1 MGKRNLEA
9 LRQKHQSKFKKA
21 QTKKP
26 ADSQPSFL
34 SKWTTKEDQDI
45 KPSAG
50 LQEAQGGA
58 EENQAHPS
66 GLSRPKVVFPIDS
79 SSNEPSAVSSI
90 EDKNGYEA
98 KTSPQDQPVF
108 SEQLEGARQVKEPL
122 SLLSQNLLE
131 LKQRELKRLISS
143 LESLKAKKQNQVLR
157 GNQASQPMSGLVTE
171 AKQTK
176 LSPRISSNELA
187 REIDK
192 VEFKKK
198 KLGFFSKIWVMV
210 LSSLGIMAFLA
221 DAGRAWLEMEKVKD
235 KEKAADISLMLDS
248 YRKDQD
254 LKSDNRP
261 EWIAKKEEYQFHI
274 SYDDVTSLFSDFTSS
289 VPNLTKVD
297 EVVAKLGK
305 AESGRKTTNQNNL
318 IKTIDLNYSQAG
330 TEAKV
335 SLSFQSYFGPS
346 ETPKLQSL
354 KCAHLSSAQLSNR
367 NAQLTRQDLAGI
379 ENGKTYQEIVSQLG
393 LPERL
398 DWNGGILG
406 NATLSIYYRL
416 EDGQEAGFSFENNK
430 SQSYQLTD
438 SSGLGNEAG
447 DAGAQ

>member
-26 ADSQPSFL
+26 ANSQPSFL
-34 SKWTTKEDQDI
+34 SKWKTKEDQDN
-45 KPSAG
+45 KPSAK
-50 LQEAQGGA
+50 LQEAQGGV
-58 EENQAHPS
+58 EENQARPS
-66 GLSRPKVVFPIDS
+66 GLSPSKVVFPIES

-90 EDKNGYEA
+90 EDKKGYGV
-98 KTSPQDQPVF
+98 KISSQDPAVF
-108 SEQLEGARQVKEPL
+108 SEQLEEVQQVKEP
-122 SLLSQNLLE
+122 LSQNLLE

-143 LESLKAKKQNQVLR
+143 LESLKTKKQNKVLG
-157 GNQASQPMSGLVTE
+157 GNQAGQRMSGLVTE

-198 KLGFFSKIWVMV
+198 KRGFFSKIWMMI
-210 LSSLGIMAFLA
+210 LFILGIIASMY
-221 DAGRAWLEMEKVKD
+221 DIVEQWKKNDDIKRM
-235 KEKAADISLMLDS
+235 EKAADISLMLDS

-274 SYDDVTSLFSDFTSS
+274 GYDDVTSLFSDFTSS
-289 VPNLTKVD
+289 VPNLTTVD

-305 AESGRKTTNQNNL
+305 AESGKEIDQDDP
-318 IKTIDLNYSQAG
+318 IKTIALDYSQVG

-335 SLSFQSYFGPS
+335 NLSFKSYLGPS
-346 ETPKLQSL
+346 ETLKLESL
-354 KCAHLSSAQLSNR
+354 KCTHLSSAQLPNR
-367 NAQLTRQDLAGI
+367 NTQLTRQDLSGI
-379 ENGKTYQEIVSQLG
+379 EKGKTYKEIVSQLG

-398 DWNGGILG
+398 DWNGGIFG

-416 EDGQEAGFSFENNK
+416 EDGQEVGFSFENNK
-430 SQSYQLTD
+430 SQNYQLTG
-438 SSGLGNEAG
+438 SSGLESEAG
-447 DAGAQ
+447 AAGTQ

>member
-26 ADSQPSFL
+26 ANSQPSFL
-34 SKWTTKEDQDI
+34 SKWKTKEDQDI
-45 KPSAG
+45 KPSAE

-58 EENQAHPS
+58 EENQARPS
-66 GLSRPKVVFPIDS
+66 VSSRPKVVFPIDS

-90 EDKNGYEA
+90 ENKNGYEA
-98 KTSPQDQPVF
+98 KTSSQDQPVF
-108 SEQLEGARQVKEPL
+108 SEQLEGVQQVKEPL

-143 LESLKAKKQNQVLR
+143 LESLKAKKQNQVLG
-157 GNQASQPMSGLVTE
+157 GNQAIQPMSGLVTE

-176 LSPRISSNELA
+176 LSPRISSNELT

-261 EWIAKKEEYQFHI
+261 EWIAKKEEYQFHT

-289 VPNLTKVD
+289 VPNLTTVD

-305 AESGRKTTNQNNL
+305 AESGKEIDQDDP
-318 IKTIDLNYSQAG
+318 IKTIALDYSQAG

-335 SLSFQSYFGPS
+335 SLSFKSHFGSS

-354 KCAHLSSAQLSNR
+354 KCTHLSSAHLPNR
-367 NAQLTRQDLAGI
+367 NAQLTRQELTGI
-379 ENGKTYQEIVSQLG
+379 EKGKTYQEIVSQLG

-398 DWNGGILG
+398 DWNGGIFG

-416 EDGQEAGFSFENNK
+416 EDGQEVGFSFEK
-430 SQSYQLTD
+430 DDTQSYRLKD
-438 SSGLGNEAG
+438 SSGLASEAG

>member
-26 ADSQPSFL
+26 ANSQSSFL
-34 SKWTTKEDQDI
+34 SKWKTKEDKHI

-50 LQEAQGGA
+50 LQEAQERP
-58 EENQAHPS
+58 EENQPRPS
-66 GLSRPKVVFPIDS
+66 VSSPSKVVFPIES

-90 EDKNGYEA
+90 ENKNGYGA

-108 SEQLEGARQVKEPL
+108 SEPLAGVQQAKEPL

-143 LESLKAKKQNQVLR
+143 LESLKTKKQNQVLR
-157 GNQASQPMSGLVTE
+157 GNQAIQPMSGLVTE

-192 VEFKKK
+192 VEFKKNK
-198 KLGFFSKIWVMV
+198 RGIFSKIRVML
-210 LSSLGIMAFLA
+210 LSSLGIIASMYSIVEQWKKNDDLK
-221 DAGRAWLEMEKVKD
+221 RME
-235 KEKAADISLMLDS
+235 EAAAISRMLDS
-248 YRKDQD
+248 YDKNQD
-254 LKSDNRP
+254 LKSANRP

-274 SYDDVTSLFSDFTSS
+274 TYDDVTSLFSDFTSS

-305 AESGRKTTNQNNL
+305 AESGRETNQNDL

-335 SLSFQSYFGPS
+335 NLSFKSYLGPS
-346 ETPKLQSL
+346 ETLKLESL
-354 KCAHLSSAQLSNR
+354 KCTHLSSAQLPNR
-367 NAQLTRQDLAGI
+367 NAQLTRQDLSGI
-379 ENGKTYQEIVSQLG
+379 EKGKTYQEIVSQLG

-398 DWNGGILG
+398 DWHGGILSYT
-406 NATLSIYYRL
+406 TLSISYRL
-416 EDGQEAGFSFENNK
+416 EDGQEVSFSFEK
-430 SQSYQLTD
+430 DDTQSYRLKD
-438 SSGLGNEAG
+438 SSGLTSEAG
-447 DAGAQ
+447 AAGTQ

>member
-26 ADSQPSFL
+26 ANSQSSFL
-34 SKWTTKEDQDI
+34 SKWKTKEDKHI
-45 KPSAG
+45 KSSTG
-50 LQEAQGGA
+50 LQEAQGSP
-58 EENQAHPS
+58 EENQARPS
-66 GLSRPKVVFPIDS
+66 VSSPSKVAFPIES

-90 EDKNGYEA
+90 EDKNGYGA
-98 KTSPQDQPVF
+98 KTSSQDQPVF
-108 SEQLEGARQVKEPL
+108 SEQLEGVQQVKEPL

-131 LKQRELKRLISS
+131 VKQRELKHLISS
-143 LESLKAKKQNQVLR
+143 LESLKDKKQNQDLR
-157 GNQASQPMSGLVTE
+157 GNQASQSVSGFVE
-171 AKQTK
+171 PKQTK
-176 LSPRISSNELA
+176 LSPRIGSNELA

-198 KLGFFSKIWVMV
+198 KRGFFSKIWVMV
-210 LSSLGIMAFLA
+210 LSSLGIMTFLA
-221 DAGRAWLEMEKVKD
+221 ETGMTWLEMEKVKD

-274 SYDDVTSLFSDFTSS
+274 SYDDITSLFSDFTSS

-305 AESGRKTTNQNNL
+305 AESGRETNQDDL

-330 TEAKV
+330 IEAKV
-335 SLSFQSYFGPS
+335 NLSFKSYLGPS
-346 ETPKLQSL
+346 ETFKLESL
-354 KCAHLSSAQLSNR
+354 KCTHLSSTQLPNR
-367 NAQLTRQDLAGI
+367 NAQLTRQDLSGI
-379 ENGKTYQEIVSQLG
+379 EKGKTYQEIVSQLG

-398 DWNGGILG
+398 DWHGGILS

-416 EDGQEAGFSFENNK
+416 EDGKEVGFSFENNK
-430 SQSYQLTD
+430 SQNYQLTER
-438 SSGLGNEAG
+438 SGLESEAG

>member
-26 ADSQPSFL
+26 ANSQPSFL
-34 SKWTTKEDQDI
+34 SKWKTKEDKHI
-45 KPSAG
+45 KPSAK
-50 LQEAQGGA
+50 LQEAQRGA
-58 EENQAHPS
+58 EENQPRPS
-66 GLSRPKVVFPIDS
+66 GSSPSKVVFPIES
-79 SSNEPSAVSSI
+79 SGNEPSAVSSI
-90 EDKNGYEA
+90 EDKTGYGA
-98 KTSPQDQPVF
+98 KPSPQDQPVF
-108 SEQLEGARQVKEPL
+108 SEQLEGAQQVKEPL

-143 LESLKAKKQNQVLR
+143 LESLKAKKQNQVLG
-157 GNQASQPMSGLVTE
+157 GNQASQPVSGLVE
-171 AKQTK
+171 PKQTK

-198 KLGFFSKIWVMV
+198 KLGIFSKIWVV
-210 LSSLGIMAFLA
+210 ILFVLGIIASMYDIVEQWKKNDDLK
-221 DAGRAWLEMEKVKD
+221 RME
-235 KEKAADISLMLDS
+235 EAAAISRMLDS
-248 YRKDQD
+248 YIKDQD
-254 LKSDNRP
+254 LKSANRP

-289 VPNLTKVD
+289 VPNLTTVD

-305 AESGRKTTNQNNL
+305 AESGRETNQDDL

-335 SLSFQSYFGPS
+335 NLSFKSYLGPS

-354 KCAHLSSAQLSNR
+354 KCAHLSSAHLPNR
-367 NAQLTRQDLAGI
+367 NAQLTRQELTGI
-379 ENGKTYQEIVSQLG
+379 EKGRTYQEIVSQLG

-398 DWNGGILG
+398 DWNGGIFG

-416 EDGQEAGFSFENNK
+416 EGGQEVGFSFENNK
-430 SQSYQLTD
+430 SQSYQLTE
-438 SSGLGNEAG
+438 SSGLEREAG
-447 DAGAQ
+447 DAGAH

>member
-9 LRQKHQSKFKKA
+9 LRQKHQSKFKNA

-26 ADSQPSFL
+26 ADSHSSFL
-34 SKWTTKEDQDI
+34 SKWKTKEDQDI

-50 LQEAQGGA
+50 LQEAQRGA
-58 EENQAHPS
+58 EENQARPS
-66 GLSRPKVVFPIDS
+66 GSSPSKVVFPIDS
-79 SSNEPSAVSSI
+79 SSNERSALSSI
-90 EDKNGYEA
+90 EDKNGYGA
-98 KTSPQDQPVF
+98 KISSQDQPVF
-108 SEQLEGARQVKEPL
+108 SEQLAGVQQVKEPL

-143 LESLKAKKQNQVLR
+143 LESLKAKKQNQLLR
-157 GNQASQPMSGLVTE
+157 GNQASQPMSGLITE

-198 KLGFFSKIWVMV
+198 KLGIFSKIWMMV
-210 LSSLGIMAFLA
+210 LSSLGIMTFLA
-221 DAGRAWLEMEKVKD
+221 NAGITWLEMEKVKD
-235 KEKAADISLMLDS
+235 KEKAAAISRMLDS
-248 YRKDQD
+248 YGKDQD

-274 SYDDVTSLFSDFTSS
+274 TYDDITSLFSDFTSS

-305 AESGRKTTNQNNL
+305 AESGRETNQDDL

-335 SLSFQSYFGPS
+335 SLSFKSHFGSS

-354 KCAHLSSAQLSNR
+354 KCTHLSSAQLPNR
-367 NAQLTRQDLAGI
+367 NAQLTRQDLSGI

-398 DWNGGILG
+398 DWNGGILSYT
-406 NATLSIYYRL
+406 TLSISYRL
-416 EDGQEAGFSFENNK
+416 EDGQEVSFSFEK
-430 SQSYQLTD
+430 DDTQSYRLKD
-438 SSGLGNEAG
+438 SSGLASEAG
-447 DAGAQ
+447 EAGA

>member
-26 ADSQPSFL
+26 ANSQSSFL
-34 SKWTTKEDQDI
+34 SKWKTKEDKHI

-50 LQEAQGGA
+50 LKEVQGGPK
-58 EENQAHPS
+58 ENHP
-66 GLSRPKVVFPIDS
+66 RPSVSSPSKVVFPIES

-90 EDKNGYEA
+90 EDKTGYGA
-98 KTSPQDQPVF
+98 KTSSQDQPVF
-108 SEQLEGARQVKEPL
+108 SEQLEGVQQVKEPL

-143 LESLKAKKQNQVLR
+143 LESLKDKKQNQVFR

-198 KLGFFSKIWVMV
+198 KRGIFSKIRVML

-221 DAGRAWLEMEKVKD
+221 QTGKTWLEMEKVKD
-235 KEKAADISLMLDS
+235 KEKAAAISRMLDS
-248 YRKDQD
+248 YGKDQD

-274 SYDDVTSLFSDFTSS
+274 TYDDVTSLFSDFTSS

-305 AESGRKTTNQNNL
+305 AESGRETNQDDL

-335 SLSFQSYFGPS
+335 NLSFKSYLGPS
-346 ETPKLQSL
+346 ETPKLESL
-354 KCAHLSSAQLSNR
+354 KCTHLSSAQLPNR
-367 NAQLTRQDLAGI
+367 NAQLTRQELAGI
-379 ENGKTYQEIVSQLG
+379 EKGKTYQEIVSQLG

-398 DWNGGILG
+398 DWHGGIFD

-416 EDGQEAGFSFENNK
+416 EDGQEVGFSFENNK
-430 SQSYQLTD
+430 SQSYQLTE
-438 SSGLGNEAG
+438 SSGLESEAG
-447 DAGAQ
+447 DAGA

>member
-21 QTKKP
+21 QTKKS
-26 ADSQPSFL
+26 ADSQASFL
-34 SKWTTKEDQDI
+34 SKWKTKGDKHI

-50 LQEAQGGA
+50 LQEAQRGA
-58 EENQAHPS
+58 EENQPRPS
-66 GLSRPKVVFPIDS
+66 GSSPSKVVFPIES
-79 SSNEPSAVSSI
+79 SSNELSDISLI
-90 EDKNGYEA
+90 EDKNGYGA
-98 KTSPQDQPVF
+98 KTSSQDQPVF
-108 SEQLEGARQVKEPL
+108 SEQLEGAQQVKEPL

-131 LKQRELKRLISS
+131 VKQRELKHLISS
-143 LESLKAKKQNQVLR
+143 LESLKDKKQNQDLR
-157 GNQASQPMSGLVTE
+157 GNQARQSVSGFVE
-171 AKQTK
+171 PKQTK
-176 LSPRISSNELA
+176 LSPRIGSNELA

-210 LSSLGIMAFLA
+210 LSGLGIMTFLA
-221 DAGRAWLEMEKVKD
+221 ETGMTWLEMEKVKD
-235 KEKAADISLMLDS
+235 KEKAADISFMLDS
-248 YRKDQD
+248 YGKDQD
-254 LKSDNRP
+254 LKSANRP

-274 SYDDVTSLFSDFTSS
+274 TYDDITSLFSDFTSS

-305 AESGRKTTNQNNL
+305 AESGKEMEQGDP
-318 IKTIDLNYSQAG
+318 IKTITLDYSQAG

-335 SLSFQSYFGPS
+335 NLSFKSYLGPS
-346 ETPKLQSL
+346 ETLKLESL
-354 KCAHLSSAQLSNR
+354 KCTHLSSTQLPNR
-367 NAQLTRQDLAGI
+367 NAQLTRQDLSGI
-379 ENGKTYQEIVSQLG
+379 GKGKTYQEIVSQLG

-398 DWNGGILG
+398 DWNGGIFG

-416 EDGQEAGFSFENNK
+416 EGGQEVGFSFENNK
-430 SQSYQLTD
+430 SQSYQLTE

>member
-9 LRQKHQSKFKKA
+9 LRQKHQSKFKNA

-26 ADSQPSFL
+26 ADSHSSFL
-34 SKWTTKEDQDI
+34 SKWKTKEDQDI
-45 KPSAG
+45 KPSAK
-50 LQEAQGGA
+50 LKEAQGGA
-58 EENQAHPS
+58 EENQTRPS
-66 GLSRPKVVFPIDS
+66 GSSPSKVVFPIES
-79 SSNEPSAVSSI
+79 SSNERSALSSI
-90 EDKNGYEA
+90 EDKNDYGV

-108 SEQLEGARQVKEPL
+108 SEQLVGVQQVKEPL

-157 GNQASQPMSGLVTE
+157 GNQASQPMSGLITE

-176 LSPRISSNELA
+176 LSPRISANELA
-187 REIDK
+187 RELDK

-198 KLGFFSKIWVMV
+198 KTGIFSRIWMV
-210 LSSLGIMAFLA
+210 ILSSLGIMTFLA
-221 DAGRAWLEMEKVKD
+221 NAGITWLEMEKVKD
-235 KEKAADISLMLDS
+235 KEKAAAISRMLDS
-248 YRKDQD
+248 YGKDQD

-274 SYDDVTSLFSDFTSS
+274 TYDDITSLFSDFTSS

-305 AESGRKTTNQNNL
+305 AESGRETNQDDL

-330 TEAKV
+330 TEVKV
-335 SLSFQSYFGPS
+335 SLSFKSHFGSS

-354 KCAHLSSAQLSNR
+354 KCTHLSSAQLPNR
-367 NAQLTRQDLAGI
+367 NAQLTRQDLSGI

-398 DWNGGILG
+398 DWNGGILSYT
-406 NATLSIYYRL
+406 TLSISYRL
-416 EDGQEAGFSFENNK
+416 EDGQEVSFSFEK
-430 SQSYQLTD
+430 DDTQSYRLKD
-438 SSGLGNEAG
+438 SSGLASEAG
-447 DAGAQ
+447 EAGA

>member
-26 ADSQPSFL
+26 ANSQSSFL
-34 SKWTTKEDQDI
+34 SKWKTKEDQYI
-45 KPSAG
+45 KPSAK
-50 LQEAQGGA
+50 LQEAQRGA
-58 EENQAHPS
+58 EENQPRPS
-66 GLSRPKVVFPIDS
+66 GSSPSKVVFPIES
-79 SSNEPSAVSSI
+79 SSNELSDISSI
-90 EDKNGYEA
+90 EDKTGYGA
-98 KTSPQDQPVF
+98 KPSSQDQPVF
-108 SEQLEGARQVKEPL
+108 SEQLEGAQQVKEPL

-187 REIDK
+187 RETDK
-192 VEFKKK
+192 VEFRKKK
-198 KLGFFSKIWVMV
+198 RGIFSKIRVML
-210 LSSLGIMAFLA
+210 LSSLGILTFLA
-221 DAGRAWLEMEKVKD
+221 ETGKTWLEMEKARD
-235 KEKAADISLMLDS
+235 KEKAAAISRMLDS
-248 YRKDQD
+248 YIKDQD
-254 LKSDNRP
+254 LKSANRP

-289 VPNLTKVD
+289 VPNLTTVD

-305 AESGRKTTNQNNL
+305 AESGRETNQDDL

-335 SLSFQSYFGPS
+335 NLSFKSYLGPS
-346 ETPKLQSL
+346 ETLKLESL
-354 KCAHLSSAQLSNR
+354 KCTHLSSAHLPNR
-367 NAQLTRQDLAGI
+367 NAQLTRQELAGI
-379 ENGKTYQEIVSQLG
+379 EKGKTYQEIVSQLG

-398 DWNGGILG
+398 DWHGGILS

-416 EDGQEAGFSFENNK
+416 EDGQKVGFSFKNK
-430 SQSYQLTD
+430 NSQSYQLTE
-438 SSGLGNEAG
+438 SLGLESEAG

>member
-26 ADSQPSFL
+26 ANSQSSFL
-34 SKWTTKEDQDI
+34 SKWKTKEDKHI

-50 LQEAQGGA
+50 LKQVQGGPK
-58 EENQAHPS
+58 ENHP
-66 GLSRPKVVFPIDS
+66 RPSVSPPSKAAFPIES
-79 SSNEPSAVSSI
+79 SSNEPSAVFSI
-90 EDKNGYEA
+90 EDKTGYGT
-98 KTSPQDQPVF
+98 KINYQDQPVF
-108 SEQLEGARQVKEPL
+108 SEQLEGAQQVKEPL

-143 LESLKAKKQNQVLR
+143 LESLKAKKQNQVLG
-157 GNQASQPMSGLVTE
+157 GNQASQPVSGLVE
-171 AKQTK
+171 SKQTK
-176 LSPRISSNELA
+176 LSPRISSNELT

-198 KLGFFSKIWVMV
+198 KRGFFSKIWMMILFV
-210 LSSLGIMAFLA
+210 LGIIASMY
-221 DAGRAWLEMEKVKD
+221 DIVEQWKKNDDIKRME
-235 KEKAADISLMLDS
+235 EAAAISRMLDS
-248 YRKDQD
+248 YDKYQD

-274 SYDDVTSLFSDFTSS
+274 TYDDITSLFSDFTSL

-305 AESGRKTTNQNNL
+305 AESGRETNQDDL

-335 SLSFQSYFGPS
+335 NLSFKSYLGPS
-346 ETPKLQSL
+346 ETLKLESL
-354 KCAHLSSAQLSNR
+354 KCTHLSSTQLPNR
-367 NAQLTRQDLAGI
+367 NAQLTRQDLSGI
-379 ENGKTYQEIVSQLG
+379 EKGKTYQEIVSQLG

-416 EDGQEAGFSFENNK
+416 EDGQEVGFSFENNK

>member
-1 MGKRNLEA
+1 M
-9 LRQKHQSKFKKA
+9 
-21 QTKKP
+21 
-26 ADSQPSFL
+26 L
-34 SKWTTKEDQDI
+34 SKWKTKEDQDI
-45 KPSAG
+45 KPSVG

-58 EENQAHPS
+58 EENQTRPS
-66 GLSRPKVVFPIDS
+66 GSSPSKVVFPTES
-79 SSNEPSAVSSI
+79 SSNESSAVSSI
-90 EDKNGYEA
+90 EDKNGYGA

-108 SEQLEGARQVKEPL
+108 SEQLAGVQQVKEPL

-157 GNQASQPMSGLVTE
+157 GNQASQPVSGLITE

-176 LSPRISSNELA
+176 LSPRISANELA

-198 KLGFFSKIWVMV
+198 KTGIFSRIWMMV
-210 LSSLGIMAFLA
+210 LSSLGIMTFLA
-221 DAGRAWLEMEKVKD
+221 NAGITWLEMEKVKD

-274 SYDDVTSLFSDFTSS
+274 TYDDITSLFSDFTSS

-305 AESGRKTTNQNNL
+305 AESGKELDQDDP

-335 SLSFQSYFGPS
+335 SLSFKSHFGSS

-354 KCAHLSSAQLSNR
+354 KCTHLSSAQLPNR
-367 NAQLTRQDLAGI
+367 NAQLTRQDLSGI

-398 DWNGGILG
+398 DWSGGILSYT
-406 NATLSIYYRL
+406 TLSISYRL
-416 EDGQEAGFSFENNK
+416 EDGQEVSFSFEK
-430 SQSYQLTD
+430 DDTQSYRLKD
-438 SSGLGNEAG
+438 SSGLASEAG
-447 DAGAQ
+447 EAGA

>member
-26 ADSQPSFL
+26 ANSQPSFL
-34 SKWTTKEDQDI
+34 SKWKTKEDQDI
-45 KPSAG
+45 KPSAE

-58 EENQAHPS
+58 EENQARPS
-66 GLSRPKVVFPIDS
+66 VSSRPKVVFPIDS

-90 EDKNGYEA
+90 ENKNGYEA
-98 KTSPQDQPVF
+98 KTSSQDQPVF
-108 SEQLEGARQVKEPL
+108 SEQLEGVQQVKEPL

-143 LESLKAKKQNQVLR
+143 LESLKAKNQNQLLR
-157 GNQASQPMSGLVTE
+157 GNQAIQPMSGLVTE

-289 VPNLTKVD
+289 VPNLTRVD

-305 AESGRKTTNQNNL
+305 AESGRETNQNDL

-335 SLSFQSYFGPS
+335 NLSFKSYLGPS
-346 ETPKLQSL
+346 ETLKLESL
-354 KCAHLSSAQLSNR
+354 KCTHLSSAQLPNR
-367 NAQLTRQDLAGI
+367 NAQLTRQDLSGI
-379 ENGKTYQEIVSQLG
+379 EKGKIYKEIVSQLG

-398 DWNGGILG
+398 DWHGGILSYT
-406 NATLSIYYRL
+406 TLSISYRL
-416 EDGQEAGFSFENNK
+416 EDGQEVSFSFEK
-430 SQSYQLTD
+430 DDTQSYRLKD
-438 SSGLGNEAG
+438 SSGLASEAG

>member
-26 ADSQPSFL
+26 ANSQSSFL
-34 SKWTTKEDQDI
+34 SKWKTKEDQYI
-45 KPSAG
+45 KPSAK
-50 LQEAQGGA
+50 LQEAQRGA
-58 EENQAHPS
+58 EENQPRPS
-66 GLSRPKVVFPIDS
+66 GSSPSKVVFPIES
-79 SSNEPSAVSSI
+79 SSNELSDISSI
-90 EDKNGYEA
+90 EDKTGYGA
-98 KTSPQDQPVF
+98 KPSSQDQPVF
-108 SEQLEGARQVKEPL
+108 SEQLEGAQQVKEPL

-131 LKQRELKRLISS
+131 LKQRELKHLISS

-187 REIDK
+187 RETDK
-192 VEFKKK
+192 VEFRKKK
-198 KLGFFSKIWVMV
+198 RGIFSKIRVML
-210 LSSLGIMAFLA
+210 LSSLGIIASMYSIVEQWKKN
-221 DAGRAWLEMEKVKD
+221 DDIKRME
-235 KEKAADISLMLDS
+235 EAAAISRMLDS
-248 YRKDQD
+248 YGKDQD

-274 SYDDVTSLFSDFTSS
+274 TYDDITSLFSDFTSS

-305 AESGRKTTNQNNL
+305 AESGRETNQDDL

-335 SLSFQSYFGPS
+335 NLSFKSYLGPS
-346 ETPKLQSL
+346 ETLKLESL
-354 KCAHLSSAQLSNR
+354 KCTHLSSAQLPNR
-367 NAQLTRQDLAGI
+367 NAQLTRQDLSGI
-379 ENGKTYQEIVSQLG
+379 EKGKTYQEIVSQLG

-398 DWNGGILG
+398 DWHGGILSYT
-406 NATLSIYYRL
+406 TLSISYRL
-416 EDGQEAGFSFENNK
+416 EDGQEVSFSFEK
-430 SQSYQLTD
+430 DDTQSYRLKD
-438 SSGLGNEAG
+438 SSGLASEAG
-447 DAGAQ
+447 DAGAR

>member
-9 LRQKHQSKFKKA
+9 LRQKHQSKFKNA

-26 ADSQPSFL
+26 ADSHSSFL
-34 SKWTTKEDQDI
+34 SKWKTKEDQDI
-45 KPSAG
+45 KPSAK
-50 LQEAQGGA
+50 LKEAQGGA
-58 EENQAHPS
+58 EENQTRPS
-66 GLSRPKVVFPIDS
+66 GSSPSKVVFPIES
-79 SSNEPSAVSSI
+79 SSNERSALSSI
-90 EDKNGYEA
+90 EDKNDYGV
-98 KTSPQDQPVF
+98 KTSPQDQPMF
-108 SEQLEGARQVKEPL
+108 SEQLAGVQQIKEPL

-157 GNQASQPMSGLVTE
+157 GNQASQPVSGLITE

-187 REIDK
+187 RELDK

-198 KLGFFSKIWVMV
+198 KTGIFSRIWMV
-210 LSSLGIMAFLA
+210 ILSSLGIMTFLA
-221 DAGRAWLEMEKVKD
+221 NAGITWLEMEKVKD
-235 KEKAADISLMLDS
+235 KEKAAAISRMLDS
-248 YRKDQD
+248 YGKDQD

-274 SYDDVTSLFSDFTSS
+274 TYDDITSLFSGFTSS

-305 AESGRKTTNQNNL
+305 AESGRETNQDDL

-335 SLSFQSYFGPS
+335 SLSFKSHFGSS

-354 KCAHLSSAQLSNR
+354 KCTHLSSAQLPNR
-367 NAQLTRQDLAGI
+367 NAQLTRQDLSGI

-398 DWNGGILG
+398 DWNGGILSYT
-406 NATLSIYYRL
+406 TLSISYRL
-416 EDGQEAGFSFENNK
+416 EDGQEVSFSFEK
-430 SQSYQLTD
+430 DDTQSYLLKD
-438 SSGLGNEAG
+438 SSGLASEAG
-447 DAGAQ
+447 EAGA

>member
-9 LRQKHQSKFKKA
+9 LRQKHQSKFKNA

-26 ADSQPSFL
+26 ADSHSSFL
-34 SKWTTKEDQDI
+34 SKWKTKEDQDI
-45 KPSAG
+45 KLSAG
-50 LQEAQGGA
+50 LQEAQRGA
-58 EENQAHPS
+58 EENQARPS
-66 GLSRPKVVFPIDS
+66 GSSPSKVVFPTES

-90 EDKNGYEA
+90 EDKNGYGA

-108 SEQLEGARQVKEPL
+108 SEQLAGVQQVKEPL

-157 GNQASQPMSGLVTE
+157 GNQASQPVSGLITE

-176 LSPRISSNELA
+176 LSPRISANELA

-198 KLGFFSKIWVMV
+198 KTGIFSRIWMMV
-210 LSSLGIMAFLA
+210 LSSLGIMTFLA
-221 DAGRAWLEMEKVKD
+221 NAGITWLEMEKVKD
-235 KEKAADISLMLDS
+235 KEKAAAISRMLDS
-248 YRKDQD
+248 YGKDQD

-274 SYDDVTSLFSDFTSS
+274 TYDDITSLFSGFTSS

-305 AESGRKTTNQNNL
+305 AESGRETNQDDL

-335 SLSFQSYFGPS
+335 SLSFKSHFGSS

-354 KCAHLSSAQLSNR
+354 KCTHLSSAQLPNR
-367 NAQLTRQDLAGI
+367 NAQLTRQDLSGI

-398 DWNGGILG
+398 DWNGGILSYT
-406 NATLSIYYRL
+406 TLSISYRL
-416 EDGQEAGFSFENNK
+416 EDGQEVSFSFEK
-430 SQSYQLTD
+430 DDTQSYRLKH
-438 SSGLGNEAG
+438 SSGLASEAG
-447 DAGAQ
+447 EAGA

>member
-26 ADSQPSFL
+26 ANSQSSFL
-34 SKWTTKEDQDI
+34 SKWKTKEDKHI
-45 KPSAG
+45 KPSAR
-50 LQEAQGGA
+50 LKEAQGGSK
-58 EENQAHPS
+58 ENQARPS
-66 GLSRPKVVFPIDS
+66 VSSPSKVAFPIES
-79 SSNEPSAVSSI
+79 SSNELSAVSSI
-90 EDKNGYEA
+90 EDKTGYGT
-98 KTSPQDQPVF
+98 KINYQDQPV
-108 SEQLEGARQVKEPL
+108 
-122 SLLSQNLLE
+122 
-131 LKQRELKRLISS
+131 
-143 LESLKAKKQNQVLR
+143 
-157 GNQASQPMSGLVTE
+157 SGLVE
-171 AKQTK
+171 PKQTK

-198 KLGFFSKIWVMV
+198 KLGIFSKIWVMV
-210 LSSLGIMAFLA
+210 LSSLGILTFLA
-221 DAGRAWLEMEKVKD
+221 NAGRAWLEMEKVKD

-274 SYDDVTSLFSDFTSS
+274 SYDDITSLFSDFTSS

-297 EVVAKLGK
+297 EVLAKLGK
-305 AESGRKTTNQNNL
+305 AESGRETNQDDL

-335 SLSFQSYFGPS
+335 NLSFKSYLGPS
-346 ETPKLQSL
+346 ETLKLESL
-354 KCAHLSSAQLSNR
+354 KCTHLSSAQLPNR
-367 NAQLTRQDLAGI
+367 NTQLTRQDLSGI
-379 ENGKTYQEIVSQLG
+379 EKGKTYQEIVSQLG

-398 DWNGGILG
+398 DWHGGILSYT
-406 NATLSIYYRL
+406 TLSISYRL
-416 EDGQEAGFSFENNK
+416 EDGQEVSFSFEK
-430 SQSYQLTD
+430 DDTQSYRLKD
-438 SSGLGNEAG
+438 SSGLASEAG
-447 DAGAQ
+447 EASAQ

>member
-26 ADSQPSFL
+26 ANSQPSFL
-34 SKWTTKEDQDI
+34 SKWKTKEDQDI
-45 KPSAG
+45 KPSAE

-58 EENQAHPS
+58 EENQARPS
-66 GLSRPKVVFPIDS
+66 VSSRPKVVFPIDS

-90 EDKNGYEA
+90 EDKKGYGV
-98 KTSPQDQPVF
+98 KISSQDPAVF
-108 SEQLEGARQVKEPL
+108 SEQLEEVQQVKEP
-122 SLLSQNLLE
+122 LSQNLLE
-131 LKQRELKRLISS
+131 LKQRELKRLIFS
-143 LESLKAKKQNQVLR
+143 LESLKAKKQNQVLG
-157 GNQASQPMSGLVTE
+157 GNQASQPVSGLVE
-171 AKQTK
+171 PKQTK
-176 LSPRISSNELA
+176 LSPRISSNELT

-198 KLGFFSKIWVMV
+198 KLGFFSKIWVML

-261 EWIAKKEEYQFHI
+261 EWIAKKEKYQFHI

-289 VPNLTKVD
+289 VPNLTTVD

-305 AESGRKTTNQNNL
+305 AESGKEIDQDDP
-318 IKTIDLNYSQAG
+318 IKTIALDYSQGG

-335 SLSFQSYFGPS
+335 SLSFKSHFGSS

-354 KCAHLSSAQLSNR
+354 KCTHLSSAHLPNR
-367 NAQLTRQDLAGI
+367 NAQLTRQEFTGI
-379 ENGKTYQEIVSQLG
+379 EKGKTYQEIVSQLG

-406 NATLSIYYRL
+406 KATLSIYYRL
-416 EDGQEAGFSFENNK
+416 ADGQEVGFSFENNN
-430 SQSYQLTD
+430 SQSYQLTE
-438 SSGLGNEAG
+438 SSGLGSEAG
-447 DAGAQ
+447 AAGAQ

>member
-26 ADSQPSFL
+26 ANSQPSFL
-34 SKWTTKEDQDI
+34 SKWKTKEDQDI
-45 KPSAG
+45 KPSAK

-58 EENQAHPS
+58 EENQARPS
-66 GLSRPKVVFPIDS
+66 VSSRPKVVFPIDS

-108 SEQLEGARQVKEPL
+108 SEQLAGVQQVKEPL

-131 LKQRELKRLISS
+131 LKQRELKRLIFS
-143 LESLKAKKQNQVLR
+143 LESLKAKRQNQVLG
-157 GNQASQPMSGLVTE
+157 GNQASQPMSSLVIE
-171 AKQTK
+171 PKQTK

-198 KLGFFSKIWVMV
+198 KRGIFSKIWVAILFV
-210 LSSLGIMAFLA
+210 LGIIASKYDIVEQWKKNDDLK
-221 DAGRAWLEMEKVKD
+221 RME
-235 KEKAADISLMLDS
+235 EAAAISRMLDS
-248 YRKDQD
+248 YGKDQD
-254 LKSDNRP
+254 LKSANRP

-274 SYDDVTSLFSDFTSS
+274 TYDDITSLFSDFTSS

-305 AESGRKTTNQNNL
+305 AESGRETNQDGP

-330 TEAKV
+330 TEARV
-335 SLSFQSYFGPS
+335 NLSFKSYLDPS
-346 ETPKLQSL
+346 ETPKLESL
-354 KCAHLSSAQLSNR
+354 KCTHLSSAHLPNR
-367 NAQLTRQDLAGI
+367 NAQLTRQELAGM
-379 ENGKTYQEIVSQLG
+379 EKGKTYQEIVSQLG

-398 DWNGGILG
+398 DWHGGILG

-416 EDGQEAGFSFENNK
+416 EDGKEVGFSFENNK
-430 SQSYQLTD
+430 SQNYQLTE
-438 SSGLGNEAG
+438 SSGLASEAG
-447 DAGAQ
+447 AAGTQ

>member
-21 QTKKP
+21 QTKKK
-26 ADSQPSFL
+26 ADNQPSFL
-34 SKWTTKEDQDI
+34 SKWKTKEDKHI

-50 LQEAQGGA
+50 LQEAQGRP
-58 EENQAHPS
+58 EENQPRPS
-66 GLSRPKVVFPIDS
+66 GLSPSKAAFPIES

-90 EDKNGYEA
+90 EVKT
-98 KTSPQDQPVF
+98 KTSSQDQPVF
-108 SEQLEGARQVKEPL
+108 PEQLEGAQQVKEPL

-143 LESLKAKKQNQVLR
+143 LESLKANKQNQVLG
-157 GNQASQPMSGLVTE
+157 GNQARQLVSALVAE
-171 AKQTK
+171 PKQTK
-176 LSPRISSNELA
+176 LSPRISSNELT
-187 REIDK
+187 REVDK

-254 LKSDNRP
+254 LKSANRP

-274 SYDDVTSLFSDFTSS
+274 TYDDITSLFSDFTSS

-305 AESGRKTTNQNNL
+305 AESGRETNQDDP
-318 IKTIDLNYSQAG
+318 IKTIALDYSQAG

-335 SLSFQSYFGPS
+335 SLSFKSYFGSS

-354 KCAHLSSAQLSNR
+354 KCAHLSSAHLPNR
-367 NAQLTRQDLAGI
+367 NAQLTRQELAGI
-379 ENGKTYQEIVSQLG
+379 EKGKAYQEIVSQLG

-406 NATLSIYYRL
+406 NATLSIYYHL
-416 EDGQEAGFSFENNK
+416 EDGQEVGFSFENNN
-430 SQSYQLTD
+430 SQSYQLTE

>member
-9 LRQKHQSKFKKA
+9 LRQKHQSKFKNA

-26 ADSQPSFL
+26 ADSHSSFL
-34 SKWTTKEDQDI
+34 SKWKTKEDQDI

-50 LQEAQGGA
+50 LQEAQRGA
-58 EENQAHPS
+58 EENQARPS
-66 GLSRPKVVFPIDS
+66 GSSPSKVVFPTES

-90 EDKNGYEA
+90 EDKNSYGA

-108 SEQLEGARQVKEPL
+108 SEQLAGVQQVKEPL

-131 LKQRELKRLISS
+131 LKQRELKHLISS
-143 LESLKAKKQNQVLR
+143 LESLKVKKQNQVFR
-157 GNQASQPMSGLVTE
+157 GNQASQPMSGLITE

-198 KLGFFSKIWVMV
+198 KLGIFSKIWMMV
-210 LSSLGIMAFLA
+210 LSSLGIMTFLA
-221 DAGRAWLEMEKVKD
+221 NAGITWLEMEKVKD
-235 KEKAADISLMLDS
+235 KEKAADISLMLNS
-248 YRKDQD
+248 YRKDQN
-254 LKSDNRP
+254 LKSANRP

-274 SYDDVTSLFSDFTSS
+274 TYDDIISLFSDFTSS

-305 AESGRKTTNQNNL
+305 AESGKELDQDDP
-318 IKTIDLNYSQAG
+318 IKTIALDYSQAG

-335 SLSFQSYFGPS
+335 SLSFKSHFGSS

-354 KCAHLSSAQLSNR
+354 KCTHLSSAHLPNR
-367 NAQLTRQDLAGI
+367 NAQLTRQDLSDI
-379 ENGKTYQEIVSQLG
+379 EKGKTYQEIVSQLG

-398 DWNGGILG
+398 DWNGGIFG

-416 EDGQEAGFSFENNK
+416 EDGKEVGFSFENNK
-430 SQSYQLTD
+430 SQNYQLTE
-438 SSGLGNEAG
+438 SSGLASEAG
-447 DAGAQ
+447 EAGA

>member
-26 ADSQPSFL
+26 ANSQPSFL
-34 SKWTTKEDQDI
+34 SKWKTKEDQDI
-45 KPSAG
+45 KPSAE

-58 EENQAHPS
+58 EENQARPS
-66 GLSRPKVVFPIDS
+66 VSSRPKVVFPIDS

-90 EDKNGYEA
+90 ENKNGYEA
-98 KTSPQDQPVF
+98 KTSSQDQPVF
-108 SEQLEGARQVKEPL
+108 SEQLEGVQQVKEPL

-143 LESLKAKKQNQVLR
+143 LESLKAKKQNQLLR
-157 GNQASQPMSGLVTE
+157 GNQAIQPMSGLVTE

-289 VPNLTKVD
+289 VPNLTRVD

-305 AESGRKTTNQNNL
+305 AESGRETNQDDL

-335 SLSFQSYFGPS
+335 NLSFKSYLGPS
-346 ETPKLQSL
+346 ETLKLESL
-354 KCAHLSSAQLSNR
+354 KCTHLSSAQLPNR
-367 NAQLTRQDLAGI
+367 NAQLTRQDLSGI
-379 ENGKTYQEIVSQLG
+379 EKGKTYQEIVSQLG

-398 DWNGGILG
+398 DWHGGILG

-416 EDGQEAGFSFENNK
+416 EDGKEVGFSFEK
-430 SQSYQLTD
+430 DDTQSYRLKN
-438 SSGLGNEAG
+438 SSGLASEAG
-447 DAGAQ
+447 DVGAQ

>member
-26 ADSQPSFL
+26 ANSQSSFL
-34 SKWTTKEDQDI
+34 SKWKTKEDQYI
-45 KPSAG
+45 KPSAK
-50 LQEAQGGA
+50 LQEAQRGA
-58 EENQAHPS
+58 EENQPRPS
-66 GLSRPKVVFPIDS
+66 GSSPSKVVFPIES
-79 SSNEPSAVSSI
+79 SSNELSDISSI
-90 EDKNGYEA
+90 EDKTGYGA
-98 KTSPQDQPVF
+98 KPSSQDQPVF
-108 SEQLEGARQVKEPL
+108 SEQLEGAQQVKEPL

-131 LKQRELKRLISS
+131 LKQRDLKRLISR
-143 LESLKAKKQNQVLR
+143 LESLKANKQNQVLG
-157 GNQASQPMSGLVTE
+157 GNQASQPVSDLVTE
-171 AKQTK
+171 PKQTK

-198 KLGFFSKIWVMV
+198 KLGFFSKIWVML

-248 YRKDQD
+248 YGKDQD

-289 VPNLTKVD
+289 VPNLTTVD

-305 AESGRKTTNQNNL
+305 AESGKEIDQDDP
-318 IKTIDLNYSQAG
+318 IKTIALDYSQTG

-335 SLSFQSYFGPS
+335 NLSFKSYFGPS

-354 KCAHLSSAQLSNR
+354 KCAHLSSAHLPNR
-367 NAQLTRQDLAGI
+367 NAQLTRQELAGI
-379 ENGKTYQEIVSQLG
+379 EKGKTYQEIVSQLG

-416 EDGQEAGFSFENNK
+416 EDGTEIGFSFENNK
-430 SQSYQLTD
+430 SQSYQLTE
-438 SSGLGNEAG
+438 SSGLGNEAR
-447 DAGAQ
+447 DAGAH

>member
-26 ADSQPSFL
+26 ANSQSSFL
-34 SKWTTKEDQDI
+34 SKWKTKEDQYI
-45 KPSAG
+45 KPSAK
-50 LQEAQGGA
+50 LQEAQRGA
-58 EENQAHPS
+58 EENQPRPS
-66 GLSRPKVVFPIDS
+66 GSSPSKVVFPIES
-79 SSNEPSAVSSI
+79 SSNELSDISSI
-90 EDKNGYEA
+90 EDKTGYGA
-98 KTSPQDQPVF
+98 KPSSQDQPVF
-108 SEQLEGARQVKEPL
+108 SEQLEGAQQVKEPL

-187 REIDK
+187 RETDK
-192 VEFKKK
+192 VEFRKKK
-198 KLGFFSKIWVMV
+198 RGIFSKIRVML
-210 LSSLGIMAFLA
+210 LSSLGIIASMYSIVEQWKKN
-221 DAGRAWLEMEKVKD
+221 DDIKRME
-235 KEKAADISLMLDS
+235 EAAAISRMLDS
-248 YRKDQD
+248 YGKDQD

-274 SYDDVTSLFSDFTSS
+274 TYDDITSLFSDFTSS

-305 AESGRKTTNQNNL
+305 AESGRETNQDDL

-335 SLSFQSYFGPS
+335 KLSFKSYLGPS
-346 ETPKLQSL
+346 ETLKLESL
-354 KCAHLSSAQLSNR
+354 KCTHLSSAHLPNR
-367 NAQLTRQDLAGI
+367 NAQLTRQELAGI
-379 ENGKTYQEIVSQLG
+379 EKGKTYQEIVSQLG

-398 DWNGGILG
+398 DWHGGILSYT
-406 NATLSIYYRL
+406 TLSISYRL
-416 EDGQEAGFSFENNK
+416 EDGQEVSFSFEK
-430 SQSYQLTD
+430 DDTQSYRLKD
-438 SSGLGNEAG
+438 SSGLASEAG
-447 DAGAQ
+447 EAGAQ

>member
-26 ADSQPSFL
+26 ANSQSSFL
-34 SKWTTKEDQDI
+34 SKWKTKEDQYI
-45 KPSAG
+45 KPSAK
-50 LQEAQGGA
+50 LQEAQRGA
-58 EENQAHPS
+58 EENQPRPS
-66 GLSRPKVVFPIDS
+66 GSSPSKVVFPIES
-79 SSNEPSAVSSI
+79 SSNELSDISSI
-90 EDKNGYEA
+90 EDKNGYGA
-98 KTSPQDQPVF
+98 KTSSQDQPVF
-108 SEQLEGARQVKEPL
+108 SEQLEGAQQVKEPL

-187 REIDK
+187 RETDK
-192 VEFKKK
+192 VEFRKKK
-198 KLGFFSKIWVMV
+198 RGIFSKIRVML
-210 LSSLGIMAFLA
+210 LSSLGIIASMYSIVEQWKKN
-221 DAGRAWLEMEKVKD
+221 DDIKRME
-235 KEKAADISLMLDS
+235 EAAAISRMLDS
-248 YRKDQD
+248 YIKDQD
-254 LKSDNRP
+254 LKSANRP

-305 AESGRKTTNQNNL
+305 AESGRETNQDDL

-335 SLSFQSYFGPS
+335 NLSFKSYLGPS
-346 ETPKLQSL
+346 ETLKLESL
-354 KCAHLSSAQLSNR
+354 KCTHLSSAQLPNR
-367 NAQLTRQDLAGI
+367 NAQLTRQDLSGI
-379 ENGKTYQEIVSQLG
+379 EKGKTYQEIVSQLG

-398 DWNGGILG
+398 DWHGGILSYT
-406 NATLSIYYRL
+406 TLSISYRL
-416 EDGQEAGFSFENNK
+416 EDGQEVSFSFEK
-430 SQSYQLTD
+430 DDTQSYRLKD
-438 SSGLGNEAG
+438 SSGLASEAG
-447 DAGAQ
+447 DAGAR

>member
-26 ADSQPSFL
+26 ASQSSFL
-34 SKWTTKEDQDI
+34 SKWKTKEDKHI

-50 LQEAQGGA
+50 LKEAQRGA
-58 EENQAHPS
+58 EENQARPS
-66 GLSRPKVVFPIDS
+66 GSSPSKVVFPIES

-90 EDKNGYEA
+90 ENKNGYEA
-98 KTSPQDQPVF
+98 KTSSQDQPVF
-108 SEQLEGARQVKEPL
+108 SEPLAGVQQVKEPL
-122 SLLSQNLLE
+122 SLLSQNLLK

-157 GNQASQPMSGLVTE
+157 GNQASQPVSGFVE
-171 AKQTK
+171 PKQTK
-176 LSPRISSNELA
+176 LSPRISANELA

-198 KLGFFSKIWVMV
+198 KRGIFSKIWKVILFV
-210 LSSLGIMAFLA
+210 LGIIASMYSIVEQWKKNA
-221 DAGRAWLEMEKVKD
+221 DLKRME
-235 KEKAADISLMLDS
+235 EAAAISRMLDS
-248 YRKDQD
+248 YGKDQD

-274 SYDDVTSLFSDFTSS
+274 TYDDITSLFSDFTSS
-289 VPNLTKVD
+289 VPNLTRVD

-305 AESGRKTTNQNNL
+305 AESGRETNQDDL
-318 IKTIDLNYSQAG
+318 IKTTDLNYSQAG

-335 SLSFQSYFGPS
+335 NLSFKSYLGPS
-346 ETPKLQSL
+346 ETLKLESL
-354 KCAHLSSAQLSNR
+354 KCTHLSSAQLPNR
-367 NAQLTRQDLAGI
+367 NTQLTRQDLSGI
-379 ENGKTYQEIVSQLG
+379 EKGKTYQEIVSQLG

-398 DWNGGILG
+398 DWHGGILSYT
-406 NATLSIYYRL
+406 TLSISYRL
-416 EDGQEAGFSFENNK
+416 EDGQEVGFSFENNK
-430 SQSYQLTD
+430 SQNYQLTE
-438 SSGLGNEAG
+438 SSGLESEAG
-447 DAGAQ
+447 AAGVQ

>member
-26 ADSQPSFL
+26 ANSQPSFL
-34 SKWTTKEDQDI
+34 SKWKTKEDQDI
-45 KPSAG
+45 KPSAK
-50 LQEAQGGA
+50 LKEAQRGT

-66 GLSRPKVVFPIDS
+66 GLSRPTVVFPIES

-90 EDKNGYEA
+90 EDKNGYGA
-98 KTSPQDQPVF
+98 KTSSQDQPVF
-108 SEQLEGARQVKEPL
+108 SEQLEGAQQVKEPL

-131 LKQRELKRLISS
+131 VKQRELKHLISS
-143 LESLKAKKQNQVLR
+143 LESLKAKKQNQILR
-157 GNQASQPMSGLVTE
+157 GNQTSQPMSGLVME

-176 LSPRISSNELA
+176 LSPRINSNELA

-210 LSSLGIMAFLA
+210 LSSLGIMTFLA
-221 DAGRAWLEMEKVKD
+221 ETGITWLEMEKVKD

-274 SYDDVTSLFSDFTSS
+274 TYDDITSLFSDFTLS

-305 AESGRKTTNQNNL
+305 AESGKEIDQDDP
-318 IKTIDLNYSQAG
+318 IKTIALDYSQVG

-335 SLSFQSYFGPS
+335 SVSFKSHFGSS

-354 KCAHLSSAQLSNR
+354 KCTHLSSAQLPNR
-367 NAQLTRQDLAGI
+367 NAQLTRQDLSSI
-379 ENGKTYQEIVSQLG
+379 ENGKTYQEIIGQLG

-398 DWNGGILG
+398 DWHGGILG

-416 EDGQEAGFSFENNK
+416 EDGQEVGFSFEK
-430 SQSYQLTD
+430 DDTQSYRLKD
-438 SSGLGNEAG
+438 SSGLGSEAG

>member
-26 ADSQPSFL
+26 ANSQSSFL
-34 SKWTTKEDQDI
+34 SKWKTKEDQYI
-45 KPSAG
+45 KPSAK
-50 LQEAQGGA
+50 LQEAQRGA
-58 EENQAHPS
+58 EENQPRPS
-66 GLSRPKVVFPIDS
+66 GSSPSKVVFPIES
-79 SSNEPSAVSSI
+79 SSNELSDISSI
-90 EDKNGYEA
+90 EDKTGYGA
-98 KTSPQDQPVF
+98 KPSSQDQPVF
-108 SEQLEGARQVKEPL
+108 SEQLEGAQQVKEPL

-143 LESLKAKKQNQVLR
+143 LESLKAKKQNQVLG
-157 GNQASQPMSGLVTE
+157 GNQASQPVSGLVE
-171 AKQTK
+171 PKQTK

-210 LSSLGIMAFLA
+210 LSSLGILTFLA
-221 DAGRAWLEMEKVKD
+221 EAGKTWLEIEEVKD
-235 KEKAADISLMLDS
+235 KERAADISFMLDS

-261 EWIAKKEEYQFHI
+261 EWIAKKEEYQFHT

-289 VPNLTKVD
+289 VPNLTTVD

-305 AESGRKTTNQNNL
+305 AESGKEMEQDDL
-318 IKTIDLNYSQAG
+318 IKTIALDYSQAG

-335 SLSFQSYFGPS
+335 KLSFKSYLGPS
-346 ETPKLQSL
+346 ETLKLESL
-354 KCAHLSSAQLSNR
+354 KCTHLSSAHLPNR
-367 NAQLTRQDLAGI
+367 NAQLTRQDLSGI
-379 ENGKTYQEIVSQLG
+379 EKGKTYQEIVSQLG

-398 DWNGGILG
+398 DWNGGIFG

-416 EDGQEAGFSFENNK
+416 EDGQEVGFSFENNK

>member
-34 SKWTTKEDQDI
+34 SKWKTKGDKHI

-58 EENQAHPS
+58 EENQARSSVWSPS
-66 GLSRPKVVFPIDS
+66 KVVFPIES
-79 SSNEPSAVSSI
+79 SSNELSDISSI
-90 EDKNGYEA
+90 EDKNGYGT
-98 KTSPQDQPVF
+98 KINSQDQPVF
-108 SEQLEGARQVKEPL
+108 SEQLEGAQQVKEPL
-122 SLLSQNLLE
+122 SLLSKNLLE

-143 LESLKAKKQNQVLR
+143 LESLKAKKQNQLLR
-157 GNQASQPMSGLVTE
+157 GNQAIQPMSGLVTE

-187 REIDK
+187 RETDK
-192 VEFKKK
+192 VEFRKKK
-198 KLGFFSKIWVMV
+198 RGIFSKIRVML
-210 LSSLGIMAFLA
+210 LSSLGIIASMYSIVEQWKKN
-221 DAGRAWLEMEKVKD
+221 DDIKRME
-235 KEKAADISLMLDS
+235 EAAAISRMLDS
-248 YRKDQD
+248 YGKDQD

-274 SYDDVTSLFSDFTSS
+274 TYDDITSLFSDFTSS

-305 AESGRKTTNQNNL
+305 AESGRETNQDDL

-335 SLSFQSYFGPS
+335 NLSFKSYLGPS

-354 KCAHLSSAQLSNR
+354 KCAHLSSAHLPNR
-367 NAQLTRQDLAGI
+367 NAQLTRQDLSSI
-379 ENGKTYQEIVSQLG
+379 ENGKTYQEIIGQLG

-398 DWNGGILG
+398 DWHGGILSYT
-406 NATLSIYYRL
+406 TLSISYRL
-416 EDGQEAGFSFENNK
+416 EDGQEVSFSFEK
-430 SQSYQLTD
+430 DDTQSYRLKD
-438 SSGLGNEAG
+438 SSGLGSEAG

>member
-26 ADSQPSFL
+26 ANSQSSFL
-34 SKWTTKEDQDI
+34 SKWKTKEDQYI
-45 KPSAG
+45 KPSAK
-50 LQEAQGGA
+50 LQEAQRGA
-58 EENQAHPS
+58 EENQPRPS
-66 GLSRPKVVFPIDS
+66 GSSPSKVVFPIES
-79 SSNEPSAVSSI
+79 SSNELSDISSI
-90 EDKNGYEA
+90 EDKTGYGA
-98 KTSPQDQPVF
+98 KPSSQDQPVF
-108 SEQLEGARQVKEPL
+108 SEQLEGAQQVKEPL

-187 REIDK
+187 RETDK
-192 VEFKKK
+192 VEFRKKK
-198 KLGFFSKIWVMV
+198 RGIFSKIRVML
-210 LSSLGIMAFLA
+210 LSSLGIIASMYSIVEQWKKN
-221 DAGRAWLEMEKVKD
+221 DDIKRME
-235 KEKAADISLMLDS
+235 EAAAISRMLDS
-248 YRKDQD
+248 YGKDQD

-289 VPNLTKVD
+289 VPNLTTVD

-305 AESGRKTTNQNNL
+305 AESGKEMEQDDL
-318 IKTIDLNYSQAG
+318 IKTIALDYSQAG

-335 SLSFQSYFGPS
+335 KLSFKSYLGPS
-346 ETPKLQSL
+346 ETLKLESL
-354 KCAHLSSAQLSNR
+354 KCTHLSSAHLPNR
-367 NAQLTRQDLAGI
+367 NAQLTRQDLSGI
-379 ENGKTYQEIVSQLG
+379 EKGKTYQEIVSQLG

-398 DWNGGILG
+398 DWHGGILSYT
-406 NATLSIYYRL
+406 TLSISYRL
-416 EDGQEAGFSFENNK
+416 EDGQEVSFSFEK
-430 SQSYQLTD
+430 DDTQSYRLKD
-438 SSGLGNEAG
+438 SSGLASEAG
-447 DAGAQ
+447 EASAQ

>member
-26 ADSQPSFL
+26 ANSQSSFL
-34 SKWTTKEDQDI
+34 SKWKTKEDQYI

-50 LQEAQGGA
+50 LQEAQGRP
-58 EENQAHPS
+58 EENQPRPS
-66 GLSRPKVVFPIDS
+66 VSSPSKVAFPIES
-79 SSNEPSAVSSI
+79 SSNELSAVSSI
-90 EDKNGYEA
+90 EDKTGYGA
-98 KTSPQDQPVF
+98 KPSPQDQPVF
-108 SEQLEGARQVKEPL
+108 SEQLEGAQQVKEPL

-143 LESLKAKKQNQVLR
+143 LESLKAKKQNQILR
-157 GNQASQPMSGLVTE
+157 GNQASQPVSGLLE
-171 AKQTK
+171 PKQTK

-198 KLGFFSKIWVMV
+198 KLGIFSKIWVV
-210 LSSLGIMAFLA
+210 ILFVLGIIASMYDIVEQWKKNDDLK
-221 DAGRAWLEMEKVKD
+221 RME
-235 KEKAADISLMLDS
+235 EAAAISRMLDS
-248 YRKDQD
+248 YIKDQD
-254 LKSDNRP
+254 LKSANRP

-289 VPNLTKVD
+289 VPNLTTVD

-305 AESGRKTTNQNNL
+305 AESGKEIDQDDP
-318 IKTIDLNYSQAG
+318 IKTIDLDYSQAG

-335 SLSFQSYFGPS
+335 SLSFKSHFGSS
-346 ETPKLQSL
+346 ETPKLPSL
-354 KCAHLSSAQLSNR
+354 KCAHLSSAHLPNR
-367 NAQLTRQDLAGI
+367 NAQLTRQELTGI
-379 ENGKTYQEIVSQLG
+379 EKGKTYQEIVSQLG

-398 DWNGGILG
+398 DWNGGIFG

-416 EDGQEAGFSFENNK
+416 EDGQEVGFSFENNK
-430 SQSYQLTD
+430 SQSYQLTE

-447 DAGAQ
+447 DTGAQ

>member
-26 ADSQPSFL
+26 ANSQPSFL
-34 SKWTTKEDQDI
+34 SKWKTKEEQDI

-58 EENQAHPS
+58 EENQARPS
-66 GLSRPKVVFPIDS
+66 VSSPSKVVFPIES

-108 SEQLEGARQVKEPL
+108 SEQLAGVQQVKEPL

-131 LKQRELKRLISS
+131 LKQRDLKRLISS
-143 LESLKAKKQNQVLR
+143 LESLKAKKQNQVFR

-198 KLGFFSKIWVMV
+198 KRGFFSKIRVML

-221 DAGRAWLEMEKVKD
+221 QTGKAWLEMEKARD
-235 KEKAADISLMLDS
+235 KEKIADISFMLDS
-248 YRKDQD
+248 YRKNQD

-274 SYDDVTSLFSDFTSS
+274 TYDDITSLFSDFTSS
-289 VPNLTKVD
+289 VPSLTKVD

-305 AESGRKTTNQNNL
+305 AESGRETNQDGP

-330 TEAKV
+330 TEARV
-335 SLSFQSYFGPS
+335 NLSFKSYLDPS
-346 ETPKLQSL
+346 ETPKLESL
-354 KCAHLSSAQLSNR
+354 KCTHLSSAHLPNR
-367 NAQLTRQDLAGI
+367 NAQLTRQELAGM
-379 ENGKTYQEIVSQLG
+379 EKGKTYQEIVSQLG

-398 DWNGGILG
+398 DWHGGILG

-416 EDGQEAGFSFENNK
+416 EDGKEVGFSFENNK
-430 SQSYQLTD
+430 SQNYQLTE
-438 SSGLGNEAG
+438 SSGLASEAG
-447 DAGAQ
+447 AAGTQ

>member
-34 SKWTTKEDQDI
+34 SKWKTKGDKHI

-58 EENQAHPS
+58 EENQARSSVWSPS
-66 GLSRPKVVFPIDS
+66 KVVFPIES
-79 SSNEPSAVSSI
+79 SSNELSDISSI
-90 EDKNGYEA
+90 EDKNGYGT
-98 KTSPQDQPVF
+98 KINSQDQPVF
-108 SEQLEGARQVKEPL
+108 SEQLEGAQQVKEPL
-122 SLLSQNLLE
+122 SLLSKNLLE

-143 LESLKAKKQNQVLR
+143 LESLKAKKQNQVLG
-157 GNQASQPMSGLVTE
+157 GNQASQPVSGLVE
-171 AKQTK
+171 PKQTK

-198 KLGFFSKIWVMV
+198 KLGFFSKIWVML

-248 YRKDQD
+248 YGKDQD

-289 VPNLTKVD
+289 VPNLTTVD

-305 AESGRKTTNQNNL
+305 AESGKEMEQDDL
-318 IKTIDLNYSQAG
+318 IKTIALDYSQAG

-335 SLSFQSYFGPS
+335 NLSFKSYFGPS

-354 KCAHLSSAQLSNR
+354 KCAHLSSAHLPNR
-367 NAQLTRQDLAGI
+367 NAQLTRQELAGI
-379 ENGKTYQEIVSQLG
+379 EKGKTYHEIVSQLG

-398 DWNGGILG
+398 DWHGGILSYT
-406 NATLSIYYRL
+406 TLSISYRL
-416 EDGQEAGFSFENNK
+416 EDGQEVSFSFEK
-430 SQSYQLTD
+430 DDTQSYQLTD

>member
-26 ADSQPSFL
+26 ANSQSSFL
-34 SKWTTKEDQDI
+34 SKWKTKEDQYI
-45 KPSAG
+45 KPSAK
-50 LQEAQGGA
+50 LQEAQRGA
-58 EENQAHPS
+58 EENQPRPS
-66 GLSRPKVVFPIDS
+66 GSSPSKVVFPIES
-79 SSNEPSAVSSI
+79 SSNELSDISSI
-90 EDKNGYEA
+90 EDKTGYGA
-98 KTSPQDQPVF
+98 KPSSQDQPVF
-108 SEQLEGARQVKEPL
+108 SEQLEGAQQVKEPL

-131 LKQRELKRLISS
+131 LKQRELKRVISS

-187 REIDK
+187 RETDK
-192 VEFKKK
+192 VEFRKKK
-198 KLGFFSKIWVMV
+198 RGIFSKIRVML
-210 LSSLGIMAFLA
+210 LSSLGIIASMYSIVEQWKKN
-221 DAGRAWLEMEKVKD
+221 DDIKRME
-235 KEKAADISLMLDS
+235 EAAAISRMLDS
-248 YRKDQD
+248 YGKDQD

-274 SYDDVTSLFSDFTSS
+274 TYDDITSLFSDFTSS

-305 AESGRKTTNQNNL
+305 AESGRETNQDDL

-335 SLSFQSYFGPS
+335 NLSFKSYLGPS
-346 ETPKLQSL
+346 ETLKLESL
-354 KCAHLSSAQLSNR
+354 KCTHLSSAQLPNR
-367 NAQLTRQDLAGI
+367 NAQLTRQDLSGI
-379 ENGKTYQEIVSQLG
+379 EKGKTYQEIVSQLG

-398 DWNGGILG
+398 DWHGGILSYT
-406 NATLSIYYRL
+406 TLSISYRL
-416 EDGQEAGFSFENNK
+416 EDGQEVSFSFEK
-430 SQSYQLTD
+430 DDTQSYRLKD
-438 SSGLGNEAG
+438 SSGLASEAG

>member
-26 ADSQPSFL
+26 ANSQPSFL
-34 SKWTTKEDQDI
+34 SKWKTKEDQDI
-45 KPSAG
+45 KPSAE

-58 EENQAHPS
+58 EENQARPS
-66 GLSRPKVVFPIDS
+66 VSSRPKVVFPIES
-79 SSNEPSAVSSI
+79 SGNEPSAVSSI
-90 EDKNGYEA
+90 EDKTGYGA
-98 KTSPQDQPVF
+98 KPSPQDQPVF
-108 SEQLEGARQVKEPL
+108 SEQLEGAQQVKEPL

-143 LESLKAKKQNQVLR
+143 LESLKAKKQNQVLG
-157 GNQASQPMSGLVTE
+157 GNQTSQPVAGLVE
-171 AKQTK
+171 PKQTK
-176 LSPRISSNELA
+176 LSPRISSNELT

-221 DAGRAWLEMEKVKD
+221 DVGRAWLEMEKVKD

-261 EWIAKKEEYQFHI
+261 EWIAKKEEYQFHT

-289 VPNLTKVD
+289 VPNLTTVD

-305 AESGRKTTNQNNL
+305 AESGKEMEQGDP
-318 IKTIDLNYSQAG
+318 IKTIVLDYLQAG

-335 SLSFQSYFGPS
+335 SLSFKSYFGPS

-354 KCAHLSSAQLSNR
+354 KCAHLSSAHLPNR
-367 NAQLTRQDLAGI
+367 NAQLTRQELAGI
-379 ENGKTYQEIVSQLG
+379 EKGKTYQEIVSQLG

-416 EDGQEAGFSFENNK
+416 EDGQEVGFSFENNK
-430 SQSYQLTD
+430 SQSYQLTE

-447 DAGAQ
+447 DTGAQ

>member
-26 ADSQPSFL
+26 ANSQSSFL
-34 SKWTTKEDQDI
+34 SKWKTKEDQYI
-45 KPSAG
+45 KPSAK
-50 LQEAQGGA
+50 LQEAQRGA
-58 EENQAHPS
+58 EENQPRPS
-66 GLSRPKVVFPIDS
+66 GSSPSKVVFPIES
-79 SSNEPSAVSSI
+79 SSNELSDISSI
-90 EDKNGYEA
+90 EDKTGYGA
-98 KTSPQDQPVF
+98 KPSSQDQPVF
-108 SEQLEGARQVKEPL
+108 SEQLEGAQQVKEPL

-187 REIDK
+187 REPDK
-192 VEFKKK
+192 VEFRKKK
-198 KLGFFSKIWVMV
+198 RGIFSKIRVML
-210 LSSLGIMAFLA
+210 LSSLGIIAFLA

-248 YRKDQD
+248 YGKDQD

-289 VPNLTKVD
+289 VPNLTTVD

-305 AESGRKTTNQNNL
+305 AESGKEMEQDDL
-318 IKTIDLNYSQAG
+318 IKTIALDYSQTG

-335 SLSFQSYFGPS
+335 NLSFKSYFGPS

-354 KCAHLSSAQLSNR
+354 KCAHLSSAHLPNR
-367 NAQLTRQDLAGI
+367 NAQLTRQELAGI
-379 ENGKTYQEIVSQLG
+379 EKGKTYQEIVSQLG

-416 EDGQEAGFSFENNK
+416 EDGTEIGFSFENNK
-430 SQSYQLTD
+430 SQSYQLTE
-438 SSGLGNEAG
+438 SSGLGNEAR
-447 DAGAQ
+447 DAGAH

>member
-26 ADSQPSFL
+26 ANSQSSFL
-34 SKWTTKEDQDI
+34 SKWKTKEDQYI
-45 KPSAG
+45 KPSAK
-50 LQEAQGGA
+50 LQEAQRGA
-58 EENQAHPS
+58 EENQPRPS
-66 GLSRPKVVFPIDS
+66 GSSPSKVVFPIES
-79 SSNEPSAVSSI
+79 SSNELSDISSI
-90 EDKNGYEA
+90 EDKTGYGA
-98 KTSPQDQPVF
+98 KPSSQDQPVF
-108 SEQLEGARQVKEPL
+108 SEQLEGAQQVKEPL

-187 REIDK
+187 RETDK
-192 VEFKKK
+192 VEFRKKK
-198 KLGFFSKIWVMV
+198 RGIFSKIRVML
-210 LSSLGIMAFLA
+210 LSSLGIIASMYSIVEQWKKN
-221 DAGRAWLEMEKVKD
+221 DDIKRME
-235 KEKAADISLMLDS
+235 EAAAISRMLDS
-248 YRKDQD
+248 YGKDQD

-289 VPNLTKVD
+289 VPNLTTVD

-305 AESGRKTTNQNNL
+305 AEAGKEMEQDDL
-318 IKTIDLNYSQAG
+318 IKTIALDYSQAG

-335 SLSFQSYFGPS
+335 KLSFKSYLGPS
-346 ETPKLQSL
+346 ETLKLESL
-354 KCAHLSSAQLSNR
+354 KCTHLSSAHLPNR
-367 NAQLTRQDLAGI
+367 NAQLTRQDLSGI
-379 ENGKTYQEIVSQLG
+379 EKGKTYQEIVSQLG

-398 DWNGGILG
+398 DWHGGILSYT
-406 NATLSIYYRL
+406 TLSISYRL
-416 EDGQEAGFSFENNK
+416 EDGQEVSFSFEK
-430 SQSYQLTD
+430 DDTQSYRLKD
-438 SSGLGNEAG
+438 SSGLASEAG
-447 DAGAQ
+447 EASAQ